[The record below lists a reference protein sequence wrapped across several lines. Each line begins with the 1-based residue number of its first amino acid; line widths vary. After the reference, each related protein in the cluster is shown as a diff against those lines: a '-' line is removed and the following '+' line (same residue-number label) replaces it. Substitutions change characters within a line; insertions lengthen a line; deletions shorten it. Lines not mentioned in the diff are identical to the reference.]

1 MSSHAHFPG
10 SHPSPSALF
19 HLGFGNLRTGNE
31 KGGRSCAQAQTT
43 ECAGAVH
50 SAVLRATWRAG
61 VRKPQGEAV
70 LTATLSIFLLRGATA
85 DTMLKKFDKKDE
97 ESGGG
102 SNPLQHLEKS
112 AVLQEASATMP
123 VSGQEY
129 LPALLSDTNIHGVLV
144 YKAWVQEDGTLFIV
158 FASVA
163 SIRAAQGKTS
173 GMVSR

>member
-1 MSSHAHFPG
+1 MSAQ
-10 SHPSPSALF
+10 
-19 HLGFGNLRTGNE
+19 E
-31 KGGRSCAQAQTT
+31 KGEKQFIQDHNRNQSSLC
-43 ECAGAVH
+43 
-50 SAVLRATWRAG
+50 
-61 VRKPQGEAV
+61 
-70 LTATLSIFLLRGATA
+70 TA
-85 DTMLKKFDKKDE
+85 
-97 ESGGG
+97 GGG